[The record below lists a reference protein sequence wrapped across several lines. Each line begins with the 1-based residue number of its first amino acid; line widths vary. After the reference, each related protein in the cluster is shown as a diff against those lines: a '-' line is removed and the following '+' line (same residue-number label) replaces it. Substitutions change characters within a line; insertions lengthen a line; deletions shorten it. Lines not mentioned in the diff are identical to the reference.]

1 MEMKSV
7 MARAAAVALSVGLAA
22 CGSLAAQETGGQAPQ
37 MSEQEKAMWAA
48 MEKAGTP
55 GKQHQWLAKKAGSWT
70 FTGKFWMGMNP
81 SAPPTE
87 VSGTVERT
95 SALGGRVLTETV
107 KSEMMG
113 QPFEGHGMTGY
124 DNVKQE
130 FWGTWNDSMTTG
142 VMLSAGQCD
151 EKGNCTFK
159 STYTD
164 PMTGETRE
172 TRMVSREEGA
182 DKEVMEAFD
191 KGPDGKEFKS
201 MELVYTRKK

>member
-1 MEMKSV
+1 MAMQNV
-7 MARAAAVALSVGLAA
+7 AARAAAVALVVGLAA
-22 CGSLAAQETGGQAPQ
+22 GGALAAQETGGQVPQ
-37 MSEQEKAMWAA
+37 MSEQEKAAWAA

-55 GKQHQWLAKKAGSWT
+55 GKQHEWLAKKAGTWT
-70 FTGKFWMGMNP
+70 FTGKFWMNP

-87 VSGTVERT
+87 ASGTVER
-95 SALGGRVLTETV
+95 AAVLGGRVLAETV

-113 QPFEGHGMTGY
+113 QAFEGHGMTGY

-130 FWGTWNDSMTTG
+130 FWGTWNDSMSTG
-142 VMLSAGQCD
+142 VMLSTGQCD
-151 EKGNCTFK
+151 DKGNCTFK

-172 TRMVSREEGA
+172 TRMISREEGP
-182 DKEVMEAFD
+182 DKEAMEAFD